1 MGDARNNRGNS
12 LVVGAAKMGMD
23 FRAVAPGSLQ
33 PDPELVEQATAIA
46 GRTGARRTIT
56 DDLDAMVND
65 CDFLYTGI
73 GSNRRSKKPGAH
85 DQGGQGG
92 PIR

>member
-1 MGDARNNRGNS
+1 M
-12 LVVGAAKMGMD
+12 VGAAKMGIN
-23 FRAVAPGSLQ
+23 FSAVAPGSLQ

-46 GRTGARRTIT
+46 GRTDARLTTT
-56 DDLDAMVND
+56 DDLDAMGND

-73 GSNRRSKKPGAH
+73 GSNRRSRKPGAH